1 MAAFS
6 FQMMSMGRFLG
17 RMCRYIC
24 VMFSKKSK
32 KNLNPGAS
40 SNTRALRALLA
51 EAISRNATVGIVR
64 LGYSGQDPLA
74 QGRLIAWDDENIV
87 IEQLQVIGRD
97 VQLSKDTRVE
107 AFIKYKDTTLVFE
120 AKIVA
125 KAEVSKLNDQQIVE
139 SLRISEPQLLRKG
152 DRRSAFRSSVTASG
166 DEIPVKM
173 WFLDRVEEGPI
184 DHAPNRMYAQV
195 YYTDLISAR
204 RSEYIIE
211 RDEDG
216 QELRD
221 IDWGE
226 VIQEAKLDQPHA
238 IGRLVDLTANGLG
251 ILMYGVMKMQ
261 LDRFERI
268 AVQFELD
275 GDSIDLVIEVRHGM
289 DLRGSTCKLGSLIVH
304 PSISNMHAP
313 QRRLLETVAMRVQR
327 EQLKHRRSA

>member
-1 MAAFS
+1 
-6 FQMMSMGRFLG
+6 
-17 RMCRYIC
+17 MCRYVC

-40 SNTRALRALLA
+40 SENRALRELLA

-74 QGRLIAWDDENIV
+74 QGRLISWEDGNIV

-125 KAEVSKLNDQQIVE
+125 KSEVSKLNEHQVVE

-173 WFLDRVEEGPI
+173 WFLDRVEEGPL
-184 DHAPNRMYAQV
+184 DYAPNRMYAQV

-226 VIQEAKLDQPHA
+226 VIAEAKLDQPHA

>member
-1 MAAFS
+1 
-6 FQMMSMGRFLG
+6 
-17 RMCRYIC
+17 MCRYVC

-32 KNLNPGAS
+32 KIQNPGAS
-40 SNTRALRALLA
+40 SENRALRELLA

-74 QGRLIAWDDENIV
+74 QGRLISWEDGNIV

-125 KAEVSKLNDQQIVE
+125 KSEVSKLNEHQVVE

-173 WFLDRVEEGPI
+173 WFLDRVEEGPL
-184 DHAPNRMYAQV
+184 DYAPNRMYAQV

-226 VIQEAKLDQPHA
+226 VIAEAKLDQPHA

>member
-1 MAAFS
+1 
-6 FQMMSMGRFLG
+6 
-17 RMCRYIC
+17 MCRYVC

-32 KNLNPGAS
+32 KIQNPGAS
-40 SNTRALRALLA
+40 SENRALRELLA

-74 QGRLIAWDDENIV
+74 QGRLISWEDGNIV

-125 KAEVSKLNDQQIVE
+125 KSEVSKLNEHQVVE

-173 WFLDRVEEGPI
+173 WFLDRVEDGPL
-184 DHAPNRMYAQV
+184 DYAPNRMYAQV

-226 VIQEAKLDQPHA
+226 VIAEAKLDQPHA

>member
-1 MAAFS
+1 
-6 FQMMSMGRFLG
+6 
-17 RMCRYIC
+17 
-24 VMFSKKSK
+24 MFSKKSK
-32 KNLNPGAS
+32 KIQNPGAS
-40 SNTRALRALLA
+40 SENRALRELLA

-74 QGRLIAWDDENIV
+74 QGRLISWEDGNIV

-125 KAEVSKLNDQQIVE
+125 KSEVSKLNEHQVVE

-173 WFLDRVEEGPI
+173 WFLDRVEEGPL
-184 DHAPNRMYAQV
+184 DYAPNRMYAQV

-226 VIQEAKLDQPHA
+226 VIAEAKLDQPHA